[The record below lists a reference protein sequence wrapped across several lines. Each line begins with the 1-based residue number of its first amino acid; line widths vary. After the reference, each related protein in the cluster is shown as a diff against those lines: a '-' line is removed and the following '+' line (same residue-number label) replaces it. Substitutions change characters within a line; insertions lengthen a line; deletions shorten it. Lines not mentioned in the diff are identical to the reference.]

1 MTSTPEW
8 VTVEEVV
15 ALNKRAVA
23 ATNEPYL
30 LVNRDGLESAVGRQE
45 SHFNFGSLDDHDDL
59 VLIGAKLC
67 IGISEAQAFQQGNK
81 RTGLAAMQ
89 MLFNLNGYELSPYAH
104 GRLAEL
110 VLKTAHPDHSVRM
123 DDEEFAE
130 HIDAFVIECD
140 DELVRGGI
148 IADYD
153 MANITMAMGQ
163 ASNIEIRDSVV
174 MLGAGA
180 VAAGSIASG
189 TISVK
194 GVTTVDAPGL
204 LTPEQYR
211 KLGGLDIGKIT
222 FKPQS
227 PEDEG

>member
-8 VTVEEVV
+8 VTVDEVI

-23 ATNEPYL
+23 ATQEPYL

-45 SHFNFGSLDDHDDL
+45 SHFDFGSLEDHDDL

-67 IGISEAQAFQQGNK
+67 IGLSEAQAFQQGNK

-110 VLKTAHPDHSVRM
+110 VLKTADPDHSIRM
-123 DDEEFAE
+123 DNEEFAE
-130 HIDAFVIECD
+130 KIDGFVIERD
-140 DELVRGGI
+140 EELVRGGI

-153 MANITMAMGQ
+153 MANITIAMRQ
-163 ASNIEIRDSVV
+163 ASNLKIGDSAV
-174 MLGAGA
+174 MLGAGSVVSGA
-180 VAAGSIASG
+180 IANG
-189 TISVK
+189 TLSVK
-194 GVTTVDAPGL
+194 GVTMVDAPGL

-211 KLGGLDIGKIT
+211 KLGGLDIGKVT
-222 FKPQS
+222 FKPQN
-227 PEDEG
+227 PEDAE